1 MTYSNIL
8 ARSNYQNSKEEQ
20 LIKSNVL
27 DLKLIGRANFQII
40 SVTPL
45 ILYNNIVIV
54 LKDVSDYQ
62 YFKAEI
68 LNYSIYSWLDILF
81 G

>member
-8 ARSNYQNSKEEQ
+8 ARSNYQNSKEEH

-40 SVTPL
+40 SITPL

>member
-27 DLKLIGRANFQII
+27 DLKLIGRANFQMI

-54 LKDVSDYQ
+54 LKDVWD
-62 YFKAEI
+62 
-68 LNYSIYSWLDILF
+68 
-81 G
+81 

>member
-68 LNYSIYSWLDILF
+68 LNYSIYS
-81 G
+81 

>member
-1 MTYSNIL
+1 
-8 ARSNYQNSKEEQ
+8 
-20 LIKSNVL
+20 
-27 DLKLIGRANFQII
+27 
-40 SVTPL
+40 
-45 ILYNNIVIV
+45 